1 MRRLAALAALVALLS
16 LVLFVTLPNRLL
28 WQRVLEDAG
37 HGPVFAGV
45 AWLLLVFQ
53 GPAQTRTAATYWR
66 AFALAMSLGV
76 ATELVQAWLPEHDPS
91 LVDVLHDV
99 AGAGLAL
106 AIVAWVALRRGQQ
119 TTRAMASR
127 RIVAVVLG
135 SLALLAWEPLQCA
148 LAYAQRRAAYPTLA
162 PAGPRADAAFITGR
176 NATIRHAPLPG
187 EWRIA
192 GESPALELQFA
203 SKTTPALE
211 LFEPAPDWRDHD
223 RLAVDLT
230 NPGDG
235 PIELILRVLDASHDW
250 SSEDRLNLPVVV
262 APRTRT
268 TLRVSLEAIASA
280 PAHRRMDLARIANVM
295 LFAPK
300 PLETG
305 RLYVS
310 ELRLE

>member
-1 MRRLAALAALVALLS
+1 MRRPAALAVLVALLS
-16 LVLFVTLPNRLL
+16 LVLFGTLPDRLL

-53 GPAQTRTAATYWR
+53 GPAQTRNAATYWR

-76 ATELVQAWLPEHDPS
+76 ATALVQAWLPEHDTS

-99 AGAGLAL
+99 AGAALAL
-106 AIVAWVALRRGQQ
+106 AIVAWLALRRGQR

-127 RIVAVVLG
+127 TIVAVALG

-162 PAGPRADAAFITGR
+162 PAGPRADEAFIAGR
-176 NATIRHAPLPG
+176 NATIRHAALPG

-211 LFEPAPDWRDHD
+211 LVEPAPDWRGHV

-280 PAHRRMDLARIANVM
+280 PAHRHMDLARVANVM

>member
-1 MRRLAALAALVALLS
+1 MRRLAALAALIALLS
-16 LVLFVTLPNRLL
+16 LVLFVTLPDRLL
-28 WQRVLEDAG
+28 WQRVLEDGG

-66 AFALAMSLGV
+66 AFALAMSFGV

-91 LVDVLHDV
+91 LVDVLHDA
-99 AGAGLAL
+99 AGAALGL
-106 AIVAWVALRRGQQ
+106 AIVAWFALRRGQR
-119 TTRAMASR
+119 TTRVAASR
-127 RIVAVVLG
+127 IIVAVALG
-135 SLALLAWEPLQCA
+135 SLALLAWEPVQCA
-148 LAYAQRRAAYPTLA
+148 LAYAQRRAAYPALA
-162 PAGPRADAAFITGR
+162 PAGPRADAAFIAAR
-176 NATIRHAPLPG
+176 NATIRHAALPG

-192 GESPALELQFA
+192 GEAPALELQFA

-211 LFEPAPDWRDHD
+211 LFEPAPDWRGHD

-230 NPGDG
+230 NPSDG
-235 PIELILRVLDASHDW
+235 PVELILRVLDASHDW

-268 TLRVSLEAIASA
+268 TLRVSLEAIAMA

-300 PLETG
+300 PLEPG

-310 ELRLE
+310 EIRLE